1 MPSSSSSLDAVD
13 EAEEKKSDD
22 KVLLIVL
29 SSSESQRFAKNWQQI
44 CGWESEGKFVPQC
57 DESEV
62 AQELLKQKVESLK
75 TSLAQQKRVSEG
87 LLTSLQASK
96 TDAEKIESSIRM
108 ERGMLQGKFEELERT
123 GSTERK
129 RLEGVVDFLQSSQ
142 ESLKKALSSIE
153 GRQKETTEELA
164 KVKTMGLSSSSEV
177 VRLGKANRELE
188 ADCGLLRNKNTSSEA
203 ELSSLRQLVKSLRT
217 ELSQTGTELTKRT
230 LEVTHAEEKMKMV
243 QDALQDSKALVKAT
257 SDAASAEAKR
267 SNATVDVIST
277 LRTENVVLNEHIG
290 KLREENSEEISKL
303 NGVIANLD
311 VEKRRIE
318 IVSSN
323 LAEQLHA
330 AKGEIHSPPPYAYP
344 NAPAPRYAPLELREV
359 DLDSIASSL
368 PVTPVS
374 KRKADRDAEED
385 QTATKKKKKKKKKKK
400 VVGASDNPN
409 CAVCNLQK
417 FGLMVACK
425 PVHGDPCPHGSHCH
439 VGCADPE
446 RVFVCD
452 VCVPK

>member
-1 MPSSSSSLDAVD
+1 MNAVALPNSPPTTFANLASRVRSSLQWLGR
-13 EAEEKKSDD
+13 S
-22 KVLLIVL
+22 
-29 SSSESQRFAKNWQQI
+29 SQREIETFPTTSRSNP
-44 CGWESEGKFVPQC
+44 EFVPQC

-129 RLEGVVDFLQSSQ
+129 VSVCIIVYLGGFLSFLTPTNVPPTCLPLQRLEGVVDFLQSSQ

-311 VEKRRIE
+311 VEKRR
-318 IVSSN
+318 
-323 LAEQLHA
+323 
-330 AKGEIHSPPPYAYP
+330 
-344 NAPAPRYAPLELREV
+344 
-359 DLDSIASSL
+359 
-368 PVTPVS
+368 
-374 KRKADRDAEED
+374 
-385 QTATKKKKKKKKKKK
+385 
-400 VVGASDNPN
+400 
-409 CAVCNLQK
+409 
-417 FGLMVACK
+417 
-425 PVHGDPCPHGSHCH
+425 
-439 VGCADPE
+439 
-446 RVFVCD
+446 
-452 VCVPK
+452 